1 MTLNL
6 PIDNSG
12 TPLNKKANAKRWPF
26 LLGEDYLLFEMLHVE
41 HLL

>member
-1 MTLNL
+1 MRDYEPT
-6 PIDNSG
+6 
-12 TPLNKKANAKRWPF
+12 KKANAKRWPF